1 MEVTKLIKENIQIFF
16 IVALSFILIHNII
29 SSVNRS
35 IINKFI
41 DTKFLKW
48 LIETNISRMITNV
61 FLPVVLLAS
70 FTAFQQTY
78 NLIQL
83 GKEDNYIA
91 LVISILTMYGIF
103 YTFLQFTIGYALQ
116 NKNDKYWGR
125 SITKDFFLK
134 RLGFEIFKST
144 FFKILL
150 LYAVIYPTVSKTIML
165 GIEKSNIPLR
175 NSIPQAFWEVSVS
188 VIYILYA
195 YLFLQS
201 LSSMKMLYSIQERR
215 DVRLEWKIEKA
226 VAEEYKRSFE
236 FSYKNNYDYFLDE
249 LFKEV
254 EALDQNEQVSM
265 LMYILEKTFSSVSFS
280 KKQRRGLF
288 KLFKQ
293 AEHISRH
300 TPFFINNLFNSLYE
314 KIEENNIQLSLS
326 ELLAVYR
333 WHDYAI
339 NSSLR
344 SLNNYDDIQDADFF
358 EELTKIYSSI
368 NNVAYDRDCTYFK
381 LPSIIEKRISSY
393 ECIEEIHN
401 EIVNRRGFK
410 FVLDAYKLNP
420 SERKNFHNMMAKSY
434 YQYFNNIL
442 EYYGKYLSDLKYNQ
456 YSSSYGIFRKNMV
469 DEQESEIIY
478 DYLINMEYTEHN
490 KDYAVF
496 LTNKL
501 DYKYITSFVFYSI
514 LFTGPSR
521 KWEKEILF
529 LKHIISKNQIDESV
543 RDEHILEF
551 VCNKIKNSNIG
562 HRIDS
567 NLIRWIINN
576 ISISQLN
583 EEVLKRCLSEQN
595 MSYAQFL
602 KLKYIFTENNYC
614 SSDFYD
620 VDFDTVNFTSHSD
633 WEIDFLKDMLQT
645 PQLLNEQFF
654 SQHLFYFCQKISY
667 RTEHF
672 YFENNFRLFLIN
684 SYFQL
689 SENQFIDLLDKRYIG
704 KGIIEFLI
712 LQLDKP
718 EYKYLTEGVTYKSF
732 STEVRKLIKRANMS
746 VNSYINDLVSQANE
760 FRDEIIS
767 DVEESEIIQIIEK
780 VIQTAE

>member
-16 IVALSFILIHNII
+16 TVALSFFLFHIII

-35 IINKFI
+35 IRNKFKYNKI
-41 DTKFLKW
+41 WKFLT
-48 LIETNISRMITNV
+48 ETNILRMITNV

-134 RLGFEIFKST
+134 RLGFEIFKSI

-165 GIEKSNIPLR
+165 GIENSNIPLR
-175 NSIPQAFWEVSVS
+175 NSTPQAFWEVSVS

-215 DVRLEWKIEKA
+215 DARLEWRIEKT

-236 FSYKNNYDYFLDE
+236 FSYKKNYDYFLDE

-254 EALDQNEQVSM
+254 KALNQNEQVSM

-293 AEHISRH
+293 DEPISRH

-314 KIEENNIQLSLS
+314 KIEENNIQLSLR

-333 WHDYAI
+333 WHDNTI

-344 SLNNYDDIQDADFF
+344 SLNNYDEIQDAEFF

-368 NNVAYDRDCTYFK
+368 SNIAYDCTYFK

-401 EIVNRRGFK
+401 EIVNRQGFK

-420 SERKNFHNMMAKSY
+420 SERKNSHNMMAKSY

-442 EYYGKYLSDLKYNQ
+442 KYYGKYLSELKYNQ
-456 YSSSYGIFRKNMV
+456 YSRSCGIFRNNMIG
-469 DEQESEIIY
+469 EQESEIIY
-478 DYLINMEYTEHN
+478 DFLINMEYTEHN

-501 DYKYITSFVFYSI
+501 DFKYIASFVFYNI

-529 LKHIISKNQIDESV
+529 FKHIISKKQIDESV
-543 RDEHILEF
+543 RDEHILKF
-551 VCNKIKNSNIG
+551 VSNKIKNSNIG

-567 NLIRWIINN
+567 NLIRWIIKN

-595 MSYAQFL
+595 MSYAHFL

-614 SSDFYD
+614 SSDFYA

-654 SQHLFYFCQKISY
+654 SQHLFYFCRKISY

-672 YFENNFRLFLIN
+672 HFENNFRLFLIN
-684 SYFQL
+684 RSFQL
-689 SENQFIDLLDKRYIG
+689 SEKQFIDLLDKRYIG

-718 EYKYLTEGVTYKSF
+718 EYIYLTEGVAYKSF
-732 STEVRKLIKRANMS
+732 STEVRKVINRANMS
-746 VNSYINDLVSQANE
+746 VNSYINDLVSQANKY
-760 FRDEIIS
+760 RDEIIS
-767 DVEESEIIQIIEK
+767 DVEESEIVQIIEK
-780 VIQTAE
+780 MIKTTK